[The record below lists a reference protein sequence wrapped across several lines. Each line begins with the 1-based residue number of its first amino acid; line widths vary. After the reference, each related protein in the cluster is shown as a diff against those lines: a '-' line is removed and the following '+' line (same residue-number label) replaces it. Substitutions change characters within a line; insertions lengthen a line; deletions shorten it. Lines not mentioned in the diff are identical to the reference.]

1 MVSLAERRAAA
12 KEKLAAIDAR
22 RKERKTAQEHPKK
35 EAKQEVGAVDAGGA
49 NAVPEKTGQ
58 KKLTKY
64 QKLKARKKLQKQNK
78 QSELGT
84 PEEPQK
90 DEKVSTQSRPEKST
104 PKAEKEPRP
113 DNRKPKTEKAPG
125 EKKEKK
131 WKKRPLV
138 PLVPTS
144 APAAMGAAAY
154 RETHN
159 IMCKNM
165 ECPAP
170 LETFEASEELL
181 GSHFVQAL
189 RERDFLAPSPIQ
201 AQTWPL
207 ALSGHDVVAIAQTGS
222 GKTLAYLLPALVR
235 LQKQGKPSTTGEPA
249 RPRVLVLAPT
259 RELVT
264 QIATDVSKLA
274 ISISHRFVPC
284 FGGVL
289 KSKQLNQLAK
299 GCDILISTPGR
310 LREFMC
316 GDKAQSKPAAVKVA
330 DVSYLVIDE
339 ADAMLAMGFIPQVR
353 DIVRRCLQTGS
364 AEEAFGA
371 AGPKAGTA
379 RQTLFFTA
387 TWPVKVRAA
396 AKEFASA
403 QAAQLRIGQGVGKD
417 KLTANQNVRQIVQVV
432 EYMDKLTRLTNVLT
446 SELKPGDTA
455 LVFCGTKGRVEYVV
469 DMLNQD
475 EIVDWC
481 EGIHS
486 GKEQWVRDTSLQH
499 FRQHTAK
506 RDRRAVL
513 VATDVAAR
521 GIDIPGVALV
531 VVYDLNGWNGELSI
545 DSYVHRIGRT
555 GRNSTAGRAFTFVES
570 KDRGIPALVKL
581 LEDAGQHIP
590 KPLREL
596 EADERVPRK
605 ERKEAA
611 DSDEL
616 TLEGAK
622 ALKKARAHEDLR
634 KGKKRLAS
642 EATGQGKL
650 KKQRHAA

>member
-387 TWPVKVRAA
+387 TWPVKV
-396 AKEFASA
+396 
-403 QAAQLRIGQGVGKD
+403 
-417 KLTANQNVRQIVQVV
+417 V